1 MDDLCLD
8 FLWSANP
15 WHNLLKRNNSCV
27 IFLSKLQHFQIKSRN
42 QNSHKDHEFSKM
54 FNNPPRV
61 VIWQIP
67 GQSNRTLN
75 SCFRRKDELCRE
87 DKTRLKQKRKWFL
100 IISTSCSCRSVSCAI
115 LNVKDEGKWSR
126 ADIFGKL
133 VNVAFGVSEYL
144 TIFASHAHGRVEKC
158 NHLGNCF
165 N

>member
-1 MDDLCLD
+1 MTWSDSSWRFACGDVLIFCLYPFQSKKWRSNTFHERFGKVFQVMDDLCLD

-15 WHNLLKRNNSCV
+15 WHNLLKINNSCV

-75 SCFRRKDELCRE
+75 SCFRRKDELCIER
-87 DKTRLKQKRKWFL
+87 TRQGWNRKGSNF
-100 IISTSCSCRSVSCAI
+100 
-115 LNVKDEGKWSR
+115 
-126 ADIFGKL
+126 
-133 VNVAFGVSEYL
+133 
-144 TIFASHAHGRVEKC
+144 
-158 NHLGNCF
+158 
-165 N
+165 